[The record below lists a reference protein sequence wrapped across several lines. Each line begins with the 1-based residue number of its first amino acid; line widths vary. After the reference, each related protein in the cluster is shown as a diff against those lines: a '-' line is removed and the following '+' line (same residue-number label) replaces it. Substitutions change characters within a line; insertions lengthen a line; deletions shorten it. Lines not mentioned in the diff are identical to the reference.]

1 MNVPDDIEA
10 NRSTRVV
17 EDPSN
22 NRQSN
27 NRPGVVWFLL
37 FLVLS
42 NIFSAVMCSLLF
54 IGFICDDDC
63 DGWFCIGE
71 RVLGL
76 AGFCIAWIGVAGIC
90 QLNSGE
96 IYVAGIWYTIV
107 AILILYFHF
116 VWDPNELF
124 LGWWVALEVCA
135 VVFAIFHFA
144 LLIAMREGIITRKDQ
159 WTSAT
164 CCCGVVECCN
174 RPIRVYA
181 NDNRYL
187 SSPNLCL

>member
-1 MNVPDDIEA
+1 MNVPDDIET
-10 NRSTRVV
+10 NRGTRVV
-17 EDPSN
+17 EAP
-22 NRQSN
+22 SN
-27 NRPGVVWFLL
+27 NRPGVVWFIL
-37 FLVLS
+37 FLLLS
-42 NIFSAVMCSLLF
+42 NIFSAVMCSLMF
-54 IGFICDDDC
+54 IGFICDGDSC
-63 DGWFCIGE
+63 DWFCIPCFGE

-76 AGFCIAWIGVAGIC
+76 VGFCIAWIGVAGIC

-96 IYVAGIWYTIV
+96 IYIAGIWYTMV
-107 AILILYFHF
+107 AILIMYFHIL
-116 VWDPNELF
+116 WDPYGPF

-135 VVFAIFHFA
+135 VVFAILHFA

-164 CCCGVVECCN
+164 CCCGVAECCN